1 MANEKR
7 PAKKFRAGGISAA
20 LWKGTMQLKDGTEI
34 ETASVTLD
42 KRYKDAEGN
51 WKSSSYLR
59 VNDVPKAIFV
69 LQKAYEYMVAKN
81 ADEDGPVT
89 TEEVIY

>member
-34 ETASVTLD
+34 ETASVALD

-81 ADEDGPVT
+81 ADDLKRSNSAELR
-89 TEEVIY
+89 E